1 MDWGQQ
7 IIYKSR
13 TDTAQISGSKDAR
26 QRDAI
31 IVSQGEE
38 RTDGMI
44 VFVDKIADCPIAAGV
59 DNCVENMSYQ
69 IQVVLAG
76 NAGNTGNTNTR
87 SDGGGGGSGSQAQSV
102 SGARAKAKISS
113 KSSPSSPRLLSSSPP
128 PSPRQPLIRAPL
140 PEVYLSSR
148 LDVCTSGVV
157 PLTTTSQVLMTRRNL
172 TLTRRNL
179 TLAIDTCD
187 PTIAPY
193 HHSTY
198 HHSQYQPTLSPLT
211 LPSHTILTHP
221 INTPYHQ
228 LSKRLNLAVSSR
240 EVGKIYTALVQGRS
254 PSNHPS
260 SHLHTNVVPLYP
272 LTHPI
277 NTRSVNTLS
286 IHILSS

>member
-13 TDTAQISGSKDAR
+13 TDTTQNSGSKNAL

-31 IVSQGEE
+31 SVSQGEE

-59 DNCVENMSYQ
+59 DNYVENMSYQ

-76 NAGNTGNTNTR
+76 NARNTNSR
-87 SDGGGGGSGSQAQSV
+87 SDGGGGGDSGGGGGGSESQDQSV
-102 SGARAKAKISS
+102 SGARAKILS
-113 KSSPSSPRLLSSSPP
+113 KSSPSPPRLLSSSPRP
-128 PSPRQPLIRAPL
+128 SVSSTRPSPIRAPL

-157 PLTTTSQVLMTRRNL
+157 PVTTTSQVLILYQRILSSDIYN
-172 TLTRRNL
+172 
-179 TLAIDTCD
+179 
-187 PTIAPY
+187 PY
-193 HHSTY
+193 HHI
-198 HHSQYQPTLSPLT
+198 LSIPA
-211 LPSHTILTHP
+211 

-228 LSKRLNLAVSSR
+228 LAKRLNLAVSSR

-277 NTRSVNTLS
+277 NTRSVKTLTLS
-286 IHILSS
+286 IYIFPP